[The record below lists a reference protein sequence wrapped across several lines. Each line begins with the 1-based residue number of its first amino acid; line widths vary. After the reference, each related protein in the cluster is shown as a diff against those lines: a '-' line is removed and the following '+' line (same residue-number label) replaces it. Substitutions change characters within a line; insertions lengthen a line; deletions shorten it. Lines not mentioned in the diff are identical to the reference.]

1 MVFAGISHLN
11 PEIAYARAFRLQI
24 SHTTL
29 PSILQRTSLSAF
41 AYTNLK
47 DKSSL
52 FPYIP
57 ANVTILLH

>member
-47 DKSSL
+47 DKSS
-52 FPYIP
+52 
-57 ANVTILLH
+57 